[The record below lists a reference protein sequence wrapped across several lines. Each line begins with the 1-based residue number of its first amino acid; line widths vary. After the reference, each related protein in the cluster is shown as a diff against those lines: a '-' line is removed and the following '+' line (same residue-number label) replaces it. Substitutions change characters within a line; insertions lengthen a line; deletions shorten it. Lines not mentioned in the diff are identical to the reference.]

1 MVIVIIAVIGAIGW
15 YVWARLIRDPAWPW
29 PPRRSLT
36 GLYVIAVLAGVMA
49 MDTNARCDS
58 PLAAFTELEMS
69 RTTTVDHWLRMIAR
83 PQ

>member
-36 GLYVIAVLAGVMA
+36 ALYALGVMA
-49 MDTNARCDS
+49 MSANARCDS